1 MGLTTCSLQRSR
13 RQKLCCGLKNV
24 PDAIVMAMTVTTVVA
39 EMTRTATDRAQ
50 TYAAARRASST
61 ARNAPAAVMDTR
73 TENAAAFVA
82 AAATKTTTIRR
93 PVSAASATD
102 PTYESRT
109 TGTRSDR
116 TTNRRRMQRVERSI
130 GRSSPDPGSSRTRGS
145 PTRRP
150 EGGARRPAWSTRR
163 GPAPRCR
170 TPGAALVRRR
180 ARPPRAAA
188 VSAGRRWRLVER
200 ARRGRDTGPRTRA
213 PRRRTTTTRRK
224 RRRRKRQQ
232 RRRGRVRPSPWRG
245 RAGRRGP
252 AIESSARSDVR
263 WPGGHPSPRLAD
275 MLERWTDPTERGF
288 PLIALTWQLR
298 LVDTYVFDLDVGHY
312 PLLPPSQNIVP
323 SQNIFTFKFLKS
335 ICLTLINNISKN
347 KLFQTEKITCYNS

>member
-24 PDAIVMAMTVTTVVA
+24 PDAIVMAMIVTTVVA

-73 TENAAAFVA
+73 TENATAFVA

-130 GRSSPDPGSSRTRGS
+130 GRSSPDPVSSRLTDTTTRGRGAPPCLVHATRS
-145 PTRRP
+145 RAALSHAWRSLGAPARAAAQSRRGVRWPTLAAGGG
-150 EGGARRPAWSTRR
+150 GGARAPWPRNWSSNACSS
-163 GPAPRCR
+163 APENDDEEDEEEEEEEEE
-170 TPGAALVRRR
+170 
-180 ARPPRAAA
+180 AAA
-188 VSAGRRWRLVER
+188 APSWAGSPICMARGAEAWRSSQAR
-200 ARRGRDTGPRTRA
+200 ALTSSDGRTHMPET
-213 PRRRTTTTRRK
+213 
-224 RRRRKRQQ
+224 
-232 RRRGRVRPSPWRG
+232 
-245 RAGRRGP
+245 
-252 AIESSARSDVR
+252 
-263 WPGGHPSPRLAD
+263 GGHA
-275 MLERWTDPTERGF
+275 
-288 PLIALTWQLR
+288 
-298 LVDTYVFDLDVGHY
+298 
-312 PLLPPSQNIVP
+312 
-323 SQNIFTFKFLKS
+323 
-335 ICLTLINNISKN
+335 
-347 KLFQTEKITCYNS
+347 